1 MTVKTILL
9 HVAAETCDPTR
20 RAAAYALGLARAFEA
35 YLEALVL
42 ELDVVMPR
50 RRRHTR
56 ISTAFCQPRIP
67 ARER

>member
-1 MTVKTILL
+1 MTVRTILL
-9 HVAAETCDPTR
+9 DVAAETCGPTR
-20 RAAAYALGLARAFEA
+20 RLARSFEA

-42 ELDVVMPR
+42 KLDVVMPR